1 MSLLCWVQK
10 NSAETI
16 TVTCSE
22 ETSEDDFLTQIRK
35 LTNHHQLGKTL
46 PLVTVTLN
54 NVEEP
59 KWLMNLLQGFC
70 QSKQVAAICNVK
82 VLQPVEE
89 SAQNALVFDLDL
101 VGFVK
106 SYCSPV
112 AVKSVIELSSL
123 ETIRGPPAAD
133 TLDLITLK
141 SSLLTG
147 WRQEQVAIC
156 SSDGR
161 MLLDG
166 ATRVFVLKSMKVAGV
181 PGVPVDLPVVTCLS
195 QTPAWIINQIL
206 VLLSQSDDRRIWS
219 PSDTLN
225 LAAYQIDALSQCDDS
240 VKESAIK
247 KMRSQKAYQGF
258 DQFIDLALIV
268 DSRTICSSLAENLV
282 MKNGAATFFKHLT
295 TKFAVD
301 YCKRISSG
309 CKFTNFSFG
318 STLNAFFGKLK
329 DSSNQAKSTVLDA
342 CNYVFRDFSTDS
354 LRFGI
359 CVTYK
364 TPQSDQSF
372 LLRWNPSTLRHESI
386 SHYVCAVMNYNRF
399 EFRTL
404 DQDILIASK
413 SVPALVQSLGC
424 MQGNGEWTC
433 EQSRCLLKVIALS
446 SESASCQE
454 ENPNLAGIPS
464 NRLVLGSGQAGS
476 STTSQAPRPKKSRT
490 SDQRVQGQ
498 QCNKDLSTALIHELW
513 LSLSAVEYN
522 IQTLWNYLK
531 SNGSDTHSFELKME
545 QRLMTLCTYH
555 ADLYQD
561 SRFNDIG
568 LRLIKDA
575 QSIIKGS
582 RPSKFQKIMLVFHLI
597 RFGWFLTPVLWTRA
611 ELLFLLTAVFDPR
624 LLFVHVVQKNAKH
637 VYEQTQNRGMAS
649 CSKYLSKIL
658 FDRLEEFDLLS
669 NEHECGDAVV
679 LDSNGSYL
687 QHYQAV
693 RTTNVFKAMSPHK
706 VVMVSNAP
714 PALSCNGCYT
724 QISGTLYA
732 QNIAFPNSSSEF
744 KPEPRIIECT
754 DGRWHFKHLL
764 AQGVDCWLMQQVAA
778 SENPH
783 SDDEQEFFAWR
794 GFDGFSE
801 HVKVKI
807 WIKEHQGSDSVHAFD
822 YGIGGGYKRIE
833 MPQPRDVCD
842 AQRIHTDGEHGFDPH
857 QFHHDGTINLTQ
869 PPIFLDRD
877 LNESEVRASSTAT
890 SHLPDPCTSGL
901 SFSDFSA
908 PESSANQLSKTR
920 LTSVFYG
927 PLGALFSLM
936 FGTCLGFSDCNIQI
950 PIGACLLF
958 SFLFP
963 HRGALYDYLNRRFH
977 LYILNRDFRRIPA
990 ANVEQRFRILACSKQ
1005 RHHARGGVEFYDLS
1019 LLHNLST
1026 YEIHNLH
1033 NSPFCLERFR
1043 IVYGNDWMYS
1053 GDINL
1058 AKEPNGY
1065 GTMIGSSNQEV
1076 TGYFRKGTFY
1086 KSCDEKDDVIAVTR
1100 HVNTI
1105 FMSLEFLNG
1114 GANAALVLGPDTDVI
1129 EDLTNALNCLNSYSI
1144 PILTECDLLPEI
1156 LEVRSQMQSL
1166 SAQRSSMS
1174 KVKIKTIVNELVN
1187 KLTVREA
1194 AAAASEPA
1202 PAASVPAPAVI
1213 FAGGTDSVVIS
1224 IADAGAAASS
1234 TSVPIVLDGDDS
1246 FLDFQS
1252 VQEGCSGSDQRVI
1265 VLSDDN
1271 VATNLS
1277 ATTSEFKVL
1286 ANRIDQSFCG
1296 MINPSVFC
1304 GFISLLQ
1311 AWFHIKAFRNVVLKS
1326 KSEDATLTQLNL
1338 LFRSLQ
1344 NRQFGTRQTDCS
1356 IQVHFLEFSVW
1367 FLHPTY
1373 LISSELCFEVSMFQ
1387 SVRFIQA

>member
-10 NSAETI
+10 NSAESITI
-16 TVTCSE
+16 TCSE
-22 ETSEDDFLTQIRK
+22 DTNVDDVWTQITVLR
-35 LTNHHQLGKTL
+35 NHLDLGKSL

-82 VLQPVEE
+82 VLQPVAE

-112 AVKSVIELSSL
+112 ASKSIIGLSNL

-133 TLDLITLK
+133 NSDLIALK

-181 PGVPVDLPVVTCLS
+181 PVPSDLPVVTCLP

-258 DQFIDLALIV
+258 DQFVDLALIV
-268 DSRTICSSLAENLV
+268 NSRTICSRLAENLV
-282 MKNGAATFFKHLT
+282 MKNGAATFFKNLT
-295 TKFAVD
+295 TKSAVE

-309 CKFTNFSFG
+309 CKFTNFSFD
-318 STLNAFFGKLK
+318 STLNTFFGKLK
-329 DSSNQAKSTVLDA
+329 VSSSREAKSTVLDA
-342 CNYVFRDFSTDS
+342 CNEVFQDFSTDS

-359 CVTYK
+359 CVTY
-364 TPQSDQSF
+364 TTTQSEQSF
-372 LLRWNPSTLRHESI
+372 LLRWNSLTLRHESN
-386 SHYVCAVMNYNRF
+386 SHYVCAVMNYSRF
-399 EFRTL
+399 EFKTM

-413 SVPALVQSLGC
+413 SVLALVPSLGC

-433 EQSRCLLKVIALS
+433 EQRGCLLKVVALES
-446 SESASCQE
+446 SESASCE
-454 ENPNLAGIPS
+454 EKNSNPGIPS
-464 NRLVLGSGQAGS
+464 KRLELVSEQASS
-476 STTSQAPRPKKSRT
+476 STTSRAPRRKKFRT
-490 SDQRVQGQ
+490 SVQGQ
-498 QCNKDLSTALIHELW
+498 QYNKYLSTALIHELW
-513 LSLSAVEYN
+513 LSLSTFEFN
-522 IQTLWNYLK
+522 IQTLWNHLQT
-531 SNGSDTHSFELKME
+531 NGSDTHSFELKME
-545 QRLMTLCTYH
+545 ARLISLCTYH
-555 ADLYQD
+555 ADFYQD
-561 SRFNDIG
+561 TRFHDIG
-568 LRLIKDA
+568 SRLIQDA
-575 QSIIKGS
+575 KSIRKGF
-582 RPSKFQKIMLVFHLI
+582 RPSTFQKILLVFHLI

-611 ELLFLLTAVFDPR
+611 ELLFLLTTVFDPR

-637 VYEQTQNRGMAS
+637 IYEQTQNRGMAS

-658 FDRLEEFDLLS
+658 FDRLKEFDLLS
-669 NEHECGDAVV
+669 TEHECGDAVV

-687 QHYQAV
+687 QHYEAE
-693 RTTNVFKAMSPHK
+693 RTTNVLKAMSPHK
-706 VVMVSNAP
+706 VVMVSKAP

-732 QNIAFPNSSSEF
+732 QNIAHPKSSSEF
-744 KPEPRIIECT
+744 EPEPRIIEFT

-783 SDDEQEFFAWR
+783 SDEEQDFFAWR
-794 GFDGFSE
+794 GFDGASE
-801 HVKVKI
+801 QTQVKI
-807 WIKEHQGSDSVHAFD
+807 SIQEQQCSDSVHAFD
-822 YGIGGGYKRIE
+822 YGIGGGYKHIQRLR
-833 MPQPRDVCD
+833 PREVCD
-842 AQRIHTDGEHGFDPH
+842 AQRFHSDGNPGYDPFE
-857 QFHHDGTINLTQ
+857 FHHDGTINLAQ

-877 LNESEVRASSTAT
+877 LNQSEVRALSART
-890 SHLPDPCTSGL
+890 SHLPAPGSGL
-901 SFSDFSA
+901 GFSA
-908 PESSANQLSKTR
+908 FSASERSTNQPSKIPS
-920 LTSVFYG
+920 TSVFYG

-936 FGTCLGFSDCNIQI
+936 FDTSLGFTDCNIQI

-1005 RHHARGGVEFYDLS
+1005 RHHAPHGGVDFYDLS

-1033 NSPFCLERFR
+1033 ASPFNLERFR
-1043 IVYGNDWMYS
+1043 IVYGNDWVYS

-1065 GTMIGSSNQEV
+1065 GTLIRSSDQEV
-1076 TGYFRKGTFY
+1076 TGYFRKGKFY

-1129 EDLTNALNCLNSYSI
+1129 EDLTIALKCLESYSI
-1144 PILTECDLLPEI
+1144 SILTECDLLPEI
-1156 LEVRSQMQSL
+1156 LDVRLQMQSF
-1166 SAQRSSMS
+1166 SARRSSTS
-1174 KVKIKTIVNELVN
+1174 KVKLKEIVNVLVTR
-1187 KLTVREA
+1187 LEA
-1194 AAAASEPA
+1194 AA
-1202 PAASVPAPAVI
+1202 AASVPAPAVV
-1213 FAGGTDSVVIS
+1213 FAGGNDSVVIAS
-1224 IADAGAAASS
+1224 ADVGAAASS
-1234 TSVPIVLDGDDS
+1234 TFVPSVLDGDDS
-1246 FLDFQS
+1246 FLDD
-1252 VQEGCSGSDQRVI
+1252 QEDCSGSDQEVI
-1265 VLSDDN
+1265 VLSDVNAAPN
-1271 VATNLS
+1271 VS

-1286 ANRIDQSFCG
+1286 ANRIDHNFCG
-1296 MINPSVFC
+1296 MINPKYLC

-1311 AWFHIKAFRNVVLKS
+1311 VWFHIKAFRNVVLKS
-1326 KSEDATLTQLNL
+1326 KSEDTTLTQLNL

-1344 NRQFGTRQTDCS
+1344 NRQFGTRQTDCM
-1356 IQVHFLEFSVW
+1356 IQVHFFEFSVW
-1367 FLHPTY
+1367 FLYPTY
-1373 LISSELCFEVSMFQ
+1373 IISSELCFEVSMFQ
-1387 SVRFIQA
+1387 CVRFITA